1 MAKQSILVIDD
12 EPAIRDMLQIALDA
26 AGFKVEL
33 AEDAKQ
39 AYPIIIDTQP
49 VSYTH
54 LPLPTT
60 PYV

>member
-39 AYPIIIDTQP
+39 AYP
-49 VSYTH
+49 
-54 LPLPTT
+54 
-60 PYV
+60 

>member
-26 AGFKVEL
+26 AGFKVVL

-39 AYPIIIDTQP
+39 AYPNIITGTLISSHHP
-49 VSYTH
+49 ISFC
-54 LPLPTT
+54 LIG
-60 PYV
+60 